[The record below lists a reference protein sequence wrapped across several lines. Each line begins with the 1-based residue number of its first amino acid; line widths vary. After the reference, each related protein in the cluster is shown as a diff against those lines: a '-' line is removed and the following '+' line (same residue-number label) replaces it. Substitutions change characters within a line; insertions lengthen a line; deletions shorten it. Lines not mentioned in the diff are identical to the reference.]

1 MSYGASIASA
11 TVRTD
16 NRARLLHATRRAA
29 RYFHSQMRERVESL
43 TPYEPTASVHGL
55 AKHGLQQ
62 LERLDDAA
70 WSPALRRITLL
81 TV

>member
-1 MSYGASIASA
+1 
-11 TVRTD
+11 
-16 NRARLLHATRRAA
+16 
-29 RYFHSQMRERVESL
+29 MRERVESL